1 MFKKK
6 LEAVRVD
13 KRNKKIYIKEHPSKF
28 ALFFKKYNKM
38 FLLLTGVSSVA
49 MLAVGLVM
57 AVSSVP
63 TSDKLVIKEVSI
75 DTDLNLSS
83 SDVTSSMGILTD
95 ETAKEMFQ
103 NSSKFKKEG
112 EALLVKTVS
121 KGKYIIRFYS
131 DYTAVRVM
139 KNGGS
144 ITRINAIDDSKYGI
158 SENGVTNSKADILD
172 VKKTKEEKYKWGNVI
187 YYSDGSA
194 EITNSDINM
203 FVRNANDVMD
213 KYVSLNK
220 VSYLKNT
227 SNNAGVKISYY
238 YDGTVHVVKNNKD
251 YLVRDINDL
260 NITSN
265 DVTFKNDNIAT
276 IYKNIKMSN
285 GIKIDYYTD
294 GGAIIT
300 EGNRK
305 ISVRKSNSII
315 IKEDKI
321 FEIVDNIYVEVSNR
335 LNNGNIVYYTN
346 GSAVLKNYNGKTVY
360 VEDNSTIKN
369 NNGNIS
375 GFKYE
380 ILSDE
385 RKFTGENIKVFVTVG
400 VIETDDYIAIVPKD
414 KILYDTDGSLR
425 EILSVDNVNDNKPI
439 TITNNTN
446 STIKYR
452 LVIDRSVRSNL
463 DTRYIK
469 YQVLASEKYVG
480 PNKLSESYWNT
491 DKVHEALGVSGNNYV
506 LVERI
511 LEPQETDTINVMFWI
526 DYDTIPNSMQNKRFY
541 GTLRIYAWQ
550 ELEAQV

>member
-6 LEAVRVD
+6 LEAIKVD

-28 ALFFKKYNKM
+28 YLFFKKYNKM
-38 FLLLTGVSSVA
+38 FLLLTCVSSVA

-57 AVSSVP
+57 AISSVP

-75 DTDLNLSS
+75 DTDLDLSS
-83 SDVTSSMGILTD
+83 SDVTSSMSILTD
-95 ETAKEMFQ
+95 ETAKEMFHK
-103 NSSKFKKEG
+103 SSKFKKNG

-139 KNGGS
+139 KNGGLV
-144 ITRINAIDDSKYGI
+144 TRINAIDDNKYGI

-172 VKKTKEEKYKWGNVI
+172 VKKIKEEKYEWGNVI

-213 KYVSLNK
+213 KYISSNK

-227 SNNAGVKISYY
+227 SNNSGIKISYY
-238 YDGTVHVVKNNKD
+238 HDGTVHVIKDNKD
-251 YLVRDINDL
+251 YLVRDINNL

-276 IYKNIKMSN
+276 IYKSVKMNN

-315 IKEDKI
+315 IKDDKI

-335 LNNGNIVYYTN
+335 LNSGNIIYYTN
-346 GSAVLKNYNGKTVY
+346 GSAVIKKYNGKTVY

-400 VIETDDYIAIVPKD
+400 IIETNDYIAIVSKD

-425 EILSVDNVNDNKPI
+425 EILSVDNINDNKPI

-469 YQVLASEKYVG
+469 YQVLASEKYVE
-480 PNKLSESYWNT
+480 PSKLSESYWNT